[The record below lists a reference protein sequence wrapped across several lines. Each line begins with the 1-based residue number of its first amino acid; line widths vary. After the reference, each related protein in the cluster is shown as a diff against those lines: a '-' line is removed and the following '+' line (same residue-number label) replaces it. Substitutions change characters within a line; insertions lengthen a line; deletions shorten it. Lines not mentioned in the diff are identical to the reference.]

1 LVLYTPTVGQAV
13 GSVGRTPQGIARDAV
28 ANTNLASRN
37 SRVAM
42 NLVLANVTELSYTET
57 DFDTDLAMLHSS
69 TAVAQLR
76 DAAQAHVVFLLTTIN
91 TYCGLADAIM
101 AEKASAFA
109 VVNYDCAVGNLSLAH
124 EFGHLL
130 GLRHDRGA
138 DPADKAFK
146 DGHGYAYRTDWRT
159 IMAYADAC
167 GFCTRMPIWSN
178 PNLKYNGVPSGTR
191 EFENEAGVIN
201 QTAPIVAKFK

>member
-1 LVLYTPTVGQAV
+1 
-13 GSVGRTPQGIARDAV
+13 
-28 ANTNLASRN
+28 
-37 SRVAM
+37 
-42 NLVLANVTELSYTET
+42 
-57 DFDTDLAMLHSS
+57 
-69 TAVAQLR
+69 
-76 DAAQAHVVFLLTTIN
+76 
-91 TYCGLADAIM
+91 M

-138 DPADKAFK
+138 DPADKPFK

-201 QTAPIVAKFK
+201 QTAPIVTSSLFPGNDDSRLTIDLFDIDADPATL